1 LSSITGK
8 PVWSTSKSIG
18 GRIITHDNILYHGT
32 NGTASVRFYDIQTGS
47 LLKNTRLPGA
57 HSVDMISYSDNQIL
71 VHTDDAE
78 CFVLDNEGKIL
89 ANFQETFKVFLKD
102 GDVLYM
108 ESATGIQA
116 VNSST
121 EEKFWGLETGFYS
134 SIPVFSDKAFFLN
147 TFSENGY
154 ILSVSR
160 ETGSINWKAIQN
172 VLSNLY
178 VTDDKIYFVSSD
190 GYLVVLDKHSGKEIL
205 RNEFSPPFDLNKQSG
220 KYVVTGD
227 PANNV
232 LVIAFGDNTQITGL
246 MILNP

>member
-1 LSSITGK
+1 
-8 PVWSTSKSIG
+8 
-18 GRIITHDNILYHGT
+18 
-32 NGTASVRFYDIQTGS
+32 
-47 LLKNTRLPGA
+47 
-57 HSVDMISYSDNQIL
+57 MISYSDNQIL